1 MLTSECRE
9 SRMGFGWCVR
19 IYGTFVELSAPDSPR
34 RIVYC
39 SKCSISFGAVFH
51 IITKEGGH
59 LFPCILKSFFQN
71 GAQFGGREKRENFIF
86 C

>member
-9 SRMGFGWCVR
+9 SRMVFGWCVK
-19 IYGTFVELSAPDSPR
+19 IYGRFVELSARDYPR

-39 SKCSISFGAVFH
+39 TKCSISFGTVFH
-51 IITKEGGH
+51 IIIKEGGH

-71 GAQFGGREKRENFIF
+71 GAQFGGGEKRDDFSF